1 MISIDEVFDGGVEVA
16 SNEANESII
25 ETLND
30 GLLLGKDKVNIESS
44 CGSKDKHR
52 CEWIEG
58 LGDFIF
64 QKGVNI
70 LQYREVINNFNK
82 PHHS

>member
-16 SNEANESII
+16 ANEANEGIV
-25 ETLND
+25 EALYD
-30 GLLLGKDKVNIESS
+30 GLLLSKDKVNIESS

-52 CEWIEG
+52 CEWIKG

-64 QKGVNI
+64 QKVVNI
-70 LQYREVINNFNK
+70 LQYRDIIDNFNK

>member
-1 MISIDEVFDGGVEVA
+1 
-16 SNEANESII
+16 
-25 ETLND
+25 
-30 GLLLGKDKVNIESS
+30 LLGKDKVNIESS